1 MGKLNDVNTTDIL
14 SAIRLGCRTMC
25 SVFNADDDD
34 IPFFGSRVRPEARL
48 SFSAAHAE
56 SHVPGRHLNAL
67 LNAEAAAAVELDE
80 ECVDKHASAAF
91 FSYSGAL
98 PLPLNR
104 QQIDGPLVNF
114 SPHNIREGFHA
125 LYPLAGFPAVPGPGS
140 WPRRVLPP
148 SSNTGIAKGGGI
160 RPT

>member
-1 MGKLNDVNTTDIL
+1 MGKLSDVNTTDIL

-67 LNAEAAAAVELDE
+67 LNAVAAAAVELDE
-80 ECVDKHASAAF
+80 ECIDKHASAAF

-98 PLPLNR
+98 PLPLN
-104 QQIDGPLVNF
+104 DL
-114 SPHNIREGFHA
+114 HA
-125 LYPLAGFPAVPGPGS
+125 YATAAD
-140 WPRRVLPP
+140 
-148 SSNTGIAKGGGI
+148 IAI
-160 RPT
+160 MRHENQESRLFYN